1 MLFRS
6 DFSRVT
12 PGEDQPVSFA
22 IDDEIFNLYY
32 RYIGREKKRVPGV
45 GVFNTLKFAA
55 RVVAGEV
62 FDGKEELTIWVS
74 DDGNKVPL
82 YFETPII
89 VGRVSGRL
97 SHYEN
102 LKFPLSC
109 KIK

>member
-1 MLFRS
+1 
-6 DFSRVT
+6 
-12 PGEDQPVSFA
+12 
-22 IDDEIFNLYY
+22 
-32 RYIGREKKRVPGV
+32 V

-74 DDGNKVPL
+74 DDRNKVPL

-97 SHYEN
+97 SYYEN